1 MPSVLNAN
9 ICWEFIISPFL
20 IIISLFLKSD
30 PENLIKLFFFIFLFI
45 IKYLGFALLGKNCA
59 CSTGII
65 VSNGFLI
72 IAPVITSIVENFGTF
87 LIFGLSPAAKV
98 FIILNFKDFFLL
110 RFLVSFELI
119 ANPSNA
125 VLFAAG

>member
-1 MPSVLNAN
+1 LFNPSIRNELNITHGQFGTIYASAT
-9 ICWEFIISPFL
+9 ICS
-20 IIISLFLKSD
+20 SL
-30 PENLIKLFFFIFLFI
+30 
-45 IKYLGFALLGKNCA
+45 LLVWFGKNCA
-59 CSTGII
+59 CSIGMM
-65 VSNGFLI
+65 VSNGFLT
-72 IAPVITSIVENFGTF
+72 IAPVITSIAENFGTF

>member
-1 MPSVLNAN
+1 MLRIYNFSFFNYN
-9 ICWEFIISPFL
+9 SF
-20 IIISLFLKSD
+20 FLKSD
-30 PENLIKLFFFIFLFI
+30 PTNLIKLFFFIFLFI
-45 IKYLGFALLGKNCA
+45 IKYLGFVCLGKKFCLFYRNYSIKRFFDYSPCHHLNC
-59 CSTGII
+59 
-65 VSNGFLI
+65 
-72 IAPVITSIVENFGTF
+72 ENFGTF

-110 RFLVSFELI
+110 RFLGSFELI